1 MGETVSA
8 SKFSIRQFRAWL
20 MAQLGQGETGAVMR
34 GMAMLAAGSGLGR
47 MVGILIIPLLTR
59 LYTPE
64 DFGVLSVFVALV
76 TILAPLVTLRYVLA
90 LPLSRNDAVALN
102 LLVLSAVLLLVLT
115 ALVTLLLAAWAEPL
129 LTLVSM
135 QVLVP
140 WWWLIPVAVLGT
152 AAYEMLTMWA
162 TRQRAYKVM
171 AHTQVTQSLG
181 GALVKLGLGVAGM
194 QPLGLLLG
202 QVVAQAGGVGQF
214 LRYFAAD
221 FRAGWPR
228 VSSRLM
234 RQVAWRYRGF
244 PGWRM
249 PSQFLLMASIQ
260 APVLFMATM
269 YDAGITGQFGLA
281 VMALT
286 IPVTVI
292 GQSAGNA
299 LYGEAAKLIKT
310 DRPRVLAI
318 AASVQKRLL
327 LMALPPML
335 VLLFLGEPIFTLVFG
350 EEWRMAGRFAS
361 VLSVAIM
368 FQFTSAPL
376 IQVMNLLRSQAA
388 FLVLNLIRVLGLVAV
403 FWTAW
408 VLDFAPGQT
417 VLAYT
422 VFAALFYLA
431 ISGFVLRALRR
442 ETQPAVSPTPQ
453 SKPPQSLPES

>member
-1 MGETVSA
+1 MDEPASA
-8 SKFSIRQFRAWL
+8 SKFGIRRLGAW
-20 MAQLGQGETGAVMR
+20 LGQGETGTVMR

-47 MVGILIIPLLTR
+47 LVGILVIPLLTR

-76 TILAPLVTLRYVLA
+76 TIIAPLVTLRYVLA
-90 LPLSRNDAVALN
+90 LPLSRYDAVALN

-115 ALVTLLLAAWAEPL
+115 GLVTLLLAAWAEPL

-162 TRQRAYKVM
+162 TRRRAYKVM
-171 AHTQVTQSLG
+171 ARTQVTQSLG

-202 QVVAQAGGVGQF
+202 QVVAQAGAIGQF
-214 LRYFAAD
+214 LRSFAAD

-228 VSSRLM
+228 VSLRLM
-234 RQVAWRYRGF
+234 RQVAWRHRAF
-244 PGWRM
+244 PAWRV
-249 PSQFLLMASIQ
+249 PSQFLLMASMQ

-269 YDAGITGQFGLA
+269 FDAGTTGQFGLA
-281 VMALT
+281 LMALT

-299 LYGEAAKLIKT
+299 LYGEAANLIKT
-310 DRPRVLAI
+310 DRPRVLSI
-318 AASVQKRLL
+318 ATSVQRRLL
-327 LMALPPML
+327 LLALPPAL
-335 VLLFLGEPIFTLVFG
+335 VLFFYGELIFALLFG

-361 VLSVAIM
+361 VLAVAIM

-388 FLVLNLIRVLGLVAV
+388 FLMLNLLRVLGLVAV
-403 FWTAW
+403 FWSARA
-408 VLDFAPGQT
+408 LAFDPGQT
-417 VLAYT
+417 VLSYAI
-422 VFAALFYLA
+422 FAALFYLSL
-431 ISGFVLRALRR
+431 SGFVLRALRR
-442 ETQPAVSPTPQ
+442 DGQNVAAAKQAARPTGD
-453 SKPPQSLPES
+453 